1 MNYKDTITLHSE
13 KIHMPIKI
21 FFSVNVE
28 LSIIILISVFLQPK
42 ALSTFIQNGNCY
54 YIFTLFSSDLRYL
67 VHKGKI

>member
-1 MNYKDTITLHSE
+1 MYKDTITLNSE
-13 KIHMPIKI
+13 KIHMPII
-21 FFSVNVE
+21 FFSVKVE

-42 ALSTFIQNGNCY
+42 ALSTFIQNGNYY